1 MKTNTNPKMKEFE
14 EYWKTNK
21 HRLLMEDDEYRKA
34 VSGYS
39 MSSGADWLL
48 FGIPV
53 AAGIVSVQFIP
64 IAHEIL
70 KWLAS
75 VAITIIVF
83 VLCVYVKSLSNPHRP
98 LSDIEADVKKKQLEL
113 FLKQSKEPKEK

>member
-1 MKTNTNPKMKEFE
+1 MKDFD
-14 EYWKTNK
+14 EYWKENK

-34 VSGYS
+34 VEGYS
-39 MSSGADWLL
+39 MTSGADWLL

-75 VAITIIVF
+75 VLVTIVVF
-83 VLCVYVKSLSNPHRP
+83 ALCVYVKSLSNPHRP
-98 LSDIEADVKKKQLEL
+98 LSDIEADVRKRHFEKYQKGEKK
-113 FLKQSKEPKEK
+113 